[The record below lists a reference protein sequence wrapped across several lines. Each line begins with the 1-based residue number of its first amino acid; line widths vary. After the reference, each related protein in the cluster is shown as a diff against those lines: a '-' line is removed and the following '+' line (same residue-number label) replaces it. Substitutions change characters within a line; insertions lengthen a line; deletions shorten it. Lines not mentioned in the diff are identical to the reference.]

1 MATRANLPSLTEG
14 VRDPRLPPGAQ
25 RAIEALQ
32 QAVRDIYDGTAAR
45 RGQLLA
51 SGVAP
56 GGGLFP
62 GETVDPPGE
71 VQDLSPPPAPKNLT
85 AAAGYGAVLLRWDP
99 DVDPRIGYAEVLRA
113 TTDNPGAASVIGT
126 AAGNLFTDS
135 PGAGATYYYWVRHV
149 NKWNPA
155 VKSSLNATS
164 GTEAITSEDIDFL
177 LEALTGAEGDKP
189 FYEVPA
195 PIEIDGIEIPAGI
208 YIKQAWILDA
218 VVKTFRAGLAVID
231 SASIISL
238 TADKVELDS
247 LVARLAQISEG
258 QFGTIF
264 ANKAFLSG
272 AVIGA
277 SGIRSSNFNG
287 NPATDNPGTAGW
299 YIGPD
304 GKLYLNNI
312 VARGNIEATSVAAST
327 TITAP
332 NITTPTVSAGEF
344 TSSVLKNA
352 NGTRWLA
359 LDGLAGYILNT
370 PYAKILDDGST
381 RFSNVVASGN
391 WAPGLSGTQWM
402 WNGQAAGNA
411 PHLVSGAEYM
421 GEEEGGWL
429 RYLIDTGHDEPWTS
443 SIAGTFSVRFS
454 GGSIFAGASVPS
466 AGEYMM
472 DLEVDGAV
480 AMGVPMFRSGASPNY
495 ASDPLNRSAGYT
507 RIYVILRARPALW
520 VTDNFIRIESL
531 DWTVYRI
538 T

>member
-1 MATRANLPSLTEG
+1 MATRAPSFTTG
-14 VRDPRLPPGAQ
+14 IRDPRLPPNLV
-25 RAIEALQ
+25 RAIEELQ
-32 QAVRDIYDGTAAR
+32 QGLRQIYDGTAAR
-45 RGQLLA
+45 RGLLTA
-51 SGVAP
+51 SRVSGPSGPGGTVP
-56 GGGLFP
+56 GGG
-62 GETVDPPGE
+62 GETV
-71 VQDLSPPPAPKNLT
+71 DLSPPPAPQNLT
-85 AAAGYGAVLLRWDP
+85 ARAGYGAVLLRWDP
-99 DVDPRIGYAEVLRA
+99 NPDPRIGYTEILRA
-113 TTDNPGAASVIGT
+113 TTDNPGNAAVIGT
-126 AAGNLFTDS
+126 AFGNIYSDS
-135 PGAGATYYYWVRHV
+135 PGPGSSYYYWVRNT
-149 NKWNPA
+149 NKWDPSI
-155 VKSSLNATS
+155 KSALNDTS
-164 GTEAITSEDIDFL
+164 GTLAETAEDVEFL
-177 LEALTGAEGDKP
+177 LELLTGEEGDKP
-189 FYEVPA
+189 FYVVEEED
-195 PIEIDGIEIPAGI
+195 EIDGITIPAGF

-231 SASIISL
+231 SASIIEL
-238 TADKVELDS
+238 TADKVELNS
-247 LVARLAQISEG
+247 LVARLAQIAEG
-258 QFGTIF
+258 DFETIF
-264 ANKAFLSG
+264 AGKAFLNG
-272 AVIGA
+272 AVIGS

-312 VARGNIEATSVAAST
+312 VARGNIEATSVAASA

-381 RFSNVVASGN
+381 RFSNAIASGT
-391 WAPGLSGTQWM
+391 WMTGLSGGAWM
-402 WNGQAAGNA
+402 WDGTAPGNA
-411 PHLVSGAEYM
+411 VLSVSGAEYM
-421 GEEEGGWL
+421 GSEEGGWL
-429 RYLIDTGHDEPWTS
+429 RYLIDTGHDEPWTAS
-443 SIAGTFSVRFS
+443 VAGTFSVRFS
-454 GGSIFAGASVPS
+454 GGSIFAGPSVPS

-472 DLEVDGAV
+472 DLEVDGTV

-507 RIYVILRARPALW
+507 RIYVILRARPARW
-520 VTDNFIRIESL
+520 VTGNAIRIESL

>member
-62 GETVDPPGE
+62 GETVGPPGE

-113 TTDNPGAASVIGT
+113 TTDNPAAASVIGT

-247 LVARLAQISEG
+247 LVARLAQISAG

-287 NPATDNPGTAGW
+287 NPATNNPGTAGW
-299 YIGPD
+299 YIGTD
-304 GKLYLNNI
+304 GKLYLNAI
-312 VARGNIEATSVAAST
+312 EARGN
-327 TITAP
+327 ITAP
-332 NITTPTVSAGEF
+332 NITSPVVSAGEF
-344 TSSVLKNA
+344 TASLLRTTD
-352 NGTRWLA
+352 GTRWMDLE
-359 LDGLAGYILNT
+359 GHAGYILNT
-370 PYAKILDDGST
+370 PFAKIHDTGAT
-381 RFSNVVASGN
+381 QFSNAIV
-391 WAPGLSGTQWM
+391 SGTWFTGLAGGAYM
-402 WNGQAAGNA
+402 WDGHAPANA
-411 PHLVSGAEYM
+411 PHLAAGAEYM
-421 GEEEGGWL
+421 GDEPGGWL
-429 RYLIDTGHDEPWTS
+429 RYLIDTGHNEPWTS
-443 SIAGTFSVRFS
+443 SIAGVFSVRFS
-454 GGSIFAGASVPS
+454 GGRIWAAGLIPADGS
-466 AGEYMM
+466 YMT
-472 DLEVDGAV
+472 DLDVDGAV
-480 AMGVPMFRSGASPNY
+480 VMGVPTFKDGAAANEGTDPKGRPLGY
-495 ASDPLNRSAGYT
+495 ARL
-507 RIYVILRARPALW
+507 YVLLRARPSDW
-520 VTDNFIRIESL
+520 VTSTQMRLEHL
-531 DWTVYRI
+531 TWTVYRI